1 MSINS
6 VDSAN
11 HASTAAA
18 PKMIAGRQ
26 QVENMGGRNDG
37 SSTLSKITCPHCW
50 TRFAVADTLWVSQH
64 AELLGDP
71 VLGTDAASRFLP
83 SRFSPT
89 GDALDARGMACHTLA
104 CPACHL
110 PLPRPCL
117 EIDPLFV
124 SIIGVPASGK
134 SYFLTAMTWEL
145 RRTLASQFAVTFSD
159 ADTVTNRTL
168 NEYEELLF
176 LPGDVDRFVAIR
188 KTEVHGTALYDQ
200 IRQGQQIVSL
210 PRPFLFSFRPT
221 ANHPNAGLS
230 AKVSRLLCLYDN
242 AGEAFEPGEDTSASP
257 VTQHLA
263 QSRVLMFLYDP
274 TQDARFRAKCRAV
287 SSDPQLEGRSRR
299 QETILLETAARVRRY
314 SGLSA
319 QQKHAKPMIVIVPKA
334 DVWGALIGLD
344 LDREPVV
351 PKAVG
356 RGTMA
361 GVDVGRVE
369 QTSSAVRSLLLE
381 TAPEFVTA
389 VEDFCEHVVYVPV
402 SALGRGPE
410 RQDGQDGLFVRAGE
424 IKPKWVTVPLLYALA
439 KWTTGLIASSS
450 VTPAGPAAPRG

>member
-1 MSINS
+1 MAAMSGVS
-6 VDSAN
+6 MVDGQTSSAAR
-11 HASTAAA
+11 ASPAAA
-18 PKMIAGRQ
+18 PSPTKKPAAPAAG
-26 QVENMGGRNDG
+26 VPL
-37 SSTLSKITCPHCW
+37 LSKITCPHCW
-50 TRFAVADTLWVSQH
+50 KRFSAADTLWVSQH

-83 SRFSPT
+83 SRFSPA
-89 GDALDARGMACHTLA
+89 GDALDARGMACHGLA

-145 RRTLASQFAVTFSD
+145 RRLLAKQFAVTFSD

-176 LPGDVDRFVAIR
+176 LPGDDTRFVAIR

-210 PRPFLFSFRPT
+210 PRPFLFSFRPN
-221 ANHPNAGLS
+221 AGHPNAAQS

-242 AGEAFEPGEDTSASP
+242 AGEAFEPGEDSSASP

-274 TQDARFRAKCRAV
+274 TQDARFRAKCRTV
-287 SSDPQLEGRSRR
+287 STDPQLEGRSRR

-314 SGLSA
+314 AGLSA
-319 QQKHAKPMIVIVPKA
+319 QQKHARPMIVIVPKA
-334 DVWGALIGLD
+334 DVWGGLVGLD
-344 LDREPVV
+344 LDREPVAL
-351 PKAVG
+351 KALAK
-356 RGTMA
+356 GTVA
-361 GVDVGRVE
+361 GVDVRRVE
-369 QTSSAVRSLLLE
+369 RTSADVRGLLLD

-410 RQDGQDGLFVRAGE
+410 RQDGQAGLFVRAGD
-424 IKPKWVTVPLLYALA
+424 IKPKWVTVPILYALA
-439 KWTTGLIASSS
+439 KWTTGLIGPAA
-450 VTPAGPAAPRG
+450 VTPA